1 MPLALHKK
9 LKNTSYKEVKK
20 GFEIRTKTFPFQ
32 SVRTHWEI
40 LDKSWIRRLSR
51 LVTASQISLSL
62 RLFDKEGNVDES
74 QAKFDKI
81 IIPIHSDSN
90 QHFKGK

>member
-32 SVRTHWEI
+32 SVRTH
-40 LDKSWIRRLSR
+40 
-51 LVTASQISLSL
+51 
-62 RLFDKEGNVDES
+62 
-74 QAKFDKI
+74 
-81 IIPIHSDSN
+81 
-90 QHFKGK
+90 